1 MGTSLGIGS
10 RWVRSWS
17 RDSVYGAVTVT
28 VSPSPT
34 VQRAT
39 VTLPILFMTLSLVLF
54 VRGFL
59 VYVFV
64 LSWEFH

>member
-17 RDSVYGAVTVT
+17 RDSVYGAVTV
-28 VSPSPT
+28 SPSQT

-39 VTLPILFMTLSLVLF
+39 VTLPILFMTLSLALF